1 MIWKKP
7 GIRRYFGIGTICVI
21 EMERKLAPGELL
33 RLARAAGRETVVIG
47 GGTGLS
53 TLLLGLKEYTD
64 NITAIVT
71 VTDDGGGSGIL
82 RREFGML
89 PPGDVRNC
97 ILALA
102 DTSPLMGQVLNYRF
116 TSGSL
121 EGQNLGN
128 LFLLALNEICG
139 SFDGAVAAMNRILA
153 VKGKVLPVSNRNL
166 TLRAEFEDGSVV
178 RGETAITAAKKQS
191 GLRIRRVSLL
201 PESAVALQSVIDAID
216 KAELIVLGPGS
227 LYTSVIPNLL
237 VGEVSAALRRS
248 AALRVY
254 SLNLMTQEGETEGY
268 TAWQHVQEICAHA
281 HGAVVDACVYNTAP
295 LHSRL
300 AARYAEEDSTQLF
313 PHTEEFIGGGVK
325 LLGGDMLSRGQLAR
339 HDPLRLAYHI
349 MLAAEQFAPRTGEA
363 GKYDRMLLSADEG

>member
-1 MIWKKP
+1 
-7 GIRRYFGIGTICVI
+7 
-21 EMERKLAPGELL
+21 MERELGLSERL
-33 RLARAAGRETVVIG
+33 RLARAAGRQTVVIG

-71 VTDDGGGSGIL
+71 VTDDGGGSGVL

-97 ILALA
+97 LLALA
-102 DTSPLMGQVLNYRF
+102 DTSPLLGQVLNYRF
-116 TSGSL
+116 TAGSL

-153 VKGKVLPVSNRNL
+153 VKGQVLPVCNQNL
-166 TLRAEFEDGSVV
+166 TLRAEFEDGSEV
-178 RGETAITAAKKQS
+178 RGETAITAAKKES

-201 PESAVALQSVIDAID
+201 PESAAALLGVVDAID
-216 KAELIVLGPGS
+216 GAELIILGPGS

-237 VGEVSAALRRS
+237 VGGVSAALRRS
-248 AALRVY
+248 TALRIY
-254 SLNLMTQEGETEGY
+254 ALNLMTQEGETEGY
-268 TAWQHVQEICAHA
+268 TAWQHVEELCAHA
-281 HGAVVDACVYNTAP
+281 HGTVVDACVFNTAP

-300 AARYAEEDSTQLF
+300 IAKYAVEDSTQLF
-313 PHTEEFIGGGVK
+313 PKPDEFAAGGVR
-325 LLGGDMLSRGQLAR
+325 LLGGDMLARGPLAR

-349 MLAAEQFAPRTGEA
+349 MLAAEQFAPRCGEA
-363 GKYDRMLLSADEG
+363 GKFDRMMLSQEEL

>member
-1 MIWKKP
+1 MDMDHELP
-7 GIRRYFGIGTICVI
+7 PE
-21 EMERKLAPGELL
+21 EML

-53 TLLLGLKEYTD
+53 TLLLGLKDYTD

-71 VTDDGGGSGIL
+71 VTDDGGGSGAL

-116 TSGSL
+116 SSGSL
-121 EGQNLGN
+121 KGQNLGN

-153 VKGKVLPVSNRNL
+153 VKGQVLPVSNRSL
-166 TLRAEFEDGSVV
+166 TLRAEFEDGSEV

-191 GLRIRRVSLL
+191 GLRIRKVSLL

-216 KAELIVLGPGS
+216 GAELIVMGPGS

-248 AALRVY
+248 RALRVY
-254 SLNLMTQEGETEGY
+254 ALNLMTQEGETEGY

-281 HGAVVDACVYNTAP
+281 HGSVVDVCVHNTEP
-295 LHSRL
+295 LQRRL
-300 AARYAEEDSTQLF
+300 LQRYAQEDSAQLF
-313 PHTEEFIGGGVK
+313 PKPEEFLAGGVK
-325 LLGGDMLSRGQLAR
+325 LIGGDMLSLGSLAR
-339 HDPLRLAYHI
+339 HDPLRLAYYI
-349 MLAAEQFAPRTGEA
+349 MLAAERFTHRCGEA
-363 GKYDRMLLSADEG
+363 GKYDRLLLSMDD